1 MKPTNQKTR
10 AFTLIELLVVIAIIA
25 ILAAM
30 LLPALAAA
38 KRKAYTINCV
48 SNEKQIV
55 LAMHLYAGDYQD
67 VLPYMQ
73 NSWFRDIVPF
83 LYGKATNNPSVQKLS
98 AYLDPQ
104 LKANYPTYDPNN
116 NPNVIPNG
124 LGYGIN
130 QHLCWPSDAKE
141 VLINGSGNGH
151 KTTSCNRTAVATLI
165 GDRFFSKDIGPGSP
179 NLAGEWAIE
188 CSQGANPL
196 GYQWPGV
203 VGTATSMKKPLHSGL
218 AICGMFDG
226 HVAALKFNTI
236 TNRCTAHSGTSGNGN
251 IYDLMQ

>member
-1 MKPTNQKTR
+1 MKPNNQKTG

-67 VLPYMQ
+67 VLPYTQ
-73 NSWFRDIVPF
+73 NSWFRDIVSF
-83 LYGKATNNPSVQKLS
+83 MYGKPTNNPSVQPLP
-98 AYLDPQ
+98 AYLCPQ
-104 LKANYPTYDPNN
+104 LKANYPTYDPIHNA
-116 NPNVIPNG
+116 NVIPNG

-130 QHLCWPSDAKE
+130 QHLCWPSDTREILAGATGRR
-141 VLINGSGNGH
+141 LGSISRNADA
-151 KTTSCNRTAVATLI
+151 SLI
-165 GDRFFSKDIGPGSP
+165 GDMFFSKDIGPGSP
-179 NLAGEWAIE
+179 NLSHEWAIE

-203 VGTATSMKKPLHSGL
+203 VGTGTTMKKPLHSGL
-218 AICGMFDG
+218 AVCGMVDG
-226 HVAALKFNTI
+226 HVSSLKFNII
-236 TNRCTAHSGTSGNGN
+236 TNRCTAHSGSSSNGN
-251 IYDLMQ
+251 IYDLTR